1 MTELFLG
8 VIAVSVLVM
17 AAIQVAAVVWAART
31 ARRVNDLAT
40 RVERDLQ
47 PVLQSLQA
55 ISAEAARAAA
65 LAVVQMERADEM
77 MAGLRDRVDETVR
90 GVQDTLLRPARD
102 LLSLLQAL
110 RDVFGRSTAGPGRY
124 DSRRRQAD
132 EEDALFIG

>member
-1 MTELFLG
+1 VTELFLG

-40 RVERDLQ
+40 RVEQDLQ
-47 PVLQSLQA
+47 PVMQSLQA
-55 ISAEAARAAA
+55 ISSEAARAAA
-65 LAVVQMERADEM
+65 LAAVQMERADEM
-77 MAGLRDRVDETVR
+77 MAGLRERVDETVR

-110 RDVFGRSTAGPGRY
+110 RGVFARTPAGPGRY
-124 DSRRRQAD
+124 ETRRRQHD

>member
-17 AAIQVAAVVWAART
+17 AVMQVAAVIWAART
-31 ARRVNDLAT
+31 ARRVNDLAA

-47 PVLQSLQA
+47 PVMQSLQTT
-55 ISAEAARAAA
+55 SAEAARAAA
-65 LAVVQMERADEM
+65 LAAVQMERADEM
-77 MAGLRDRVDETVR
+77 MAGLRERVDETVR
-90 GVQDTLLRPARD
+90 GVQDTLLRPAQD

-110 RDVFGRSTAGPGRY
+110 RNVFARTPARPGGY
-124 DSRRRQAD
+124 DTRRRQAD